1 MSRAGHHS
9 QPAGPKLATTEEP
22 AQGVPGFDGTR
33 SSTARVLP
41 RVDRG
46 RQQVH
51 EPTPR
56 LAPEGHGEEARHD
69 LVITPRRLYDRR
81 ADLEGLGGV
90 DAAVVLLGEAVS
102 KL

>member
-1 MSRAGHHS
+1 M
-9 QPAGPKLATTEEP
+9 
-22 AQGVPGFDGTR
+22 
-33 SSTARVLP
+33 
-41 RVDRG
+41 DRG
-46 RQQVH
+46 GQQVH

-90 DAAVVLLGEAVS
+90 DAAVVLLGEAGPELWGPSDIPKTRHKGLSVI
-102 KL
+102 LFR